1 MSDSLTRA
9 ALAGSGVILGAVG
22 SSIMFAPQIFLA
34 TSEAIV
40 EHDPNLLSEVTAPS
54 GLLVVAGAFMM
65 LSALKLR
72 FANLGLICGSIVYG
86 TYGLSRLISMQL
98 HGFPS
103 DTLVVVTWFELGIA
117 ALLLGLSLKGRQ
129 AKSVRQFS
137 SFDREVTQ

>member
-1 MSDSLTRA
+1 MSKSLTRA

-65 LSALKLR
+65 LSALKLH

-98 HGFPS
+98 HGVPS
-103 DTLVVVTWFELGIA
+103 DTLVFVTWFELGIA
-117 ALLLGLSLKGRQ
+117 ALLLGLSLKSWQ
-129 AKSVRQFS
+129 AKHLTQS
-137 SFDREVTQ
+137 SSLHREVTS

>member
-1 MSDSLTRA
+1 MSNSLTRA

-54 GLLVVAGAFMM
+54 GLLVFAGVFMIF
-65 LSALKLR
+65 SSTRLR
-72 FANLGLICGSIVYG
+72 FANLGLVFGSIIYG
-86 TYGLSRLISMQL
+86 TYGLSRLISTEL
-98 HGFPS
+98 HGVPS
-103 DTLVVVTWFELGIA
+103 DTLVVVTWFELSIA

-129 AKSVRQFS
+129 AKSVRRFS
-137 SFDREVTQ
+137 SFDREVTL